1 MKQVTLNFEAAMWVP
16 QRYVLPTVQLLSR
29 MFHWTQAV
37 WQKIQELGLQVL
49 YQRDKGTFKYLCKL
63 VMLPR
68 LLSYEIP
75 AMCELLKENATS
87 PALHK

>member
-16 QRYVLPTVQLLSR
+16 QRYVLPTVQLLSCK
-29 MFHWTQAV
+29 FHWTQAV

-49 YQRDKGTFKYLCKL
+49 YQRDKYLCKL
-63 VMLPR
+63 VMLPC
-68 LLSYEIP
+68 LLSHEIP
-75 AMCELLKENATS
+75 AMFELLKENTTS